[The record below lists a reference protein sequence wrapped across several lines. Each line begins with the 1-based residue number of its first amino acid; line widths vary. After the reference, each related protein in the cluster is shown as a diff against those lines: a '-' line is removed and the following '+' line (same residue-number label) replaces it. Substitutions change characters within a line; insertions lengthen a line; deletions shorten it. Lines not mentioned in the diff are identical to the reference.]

1 MFKLKNKV
9 AIITGASRGI
19 GKSVAQEI
27 SKSGAHV
34 VCVSRSEG
42 DLLKISNELNN
53 EGFSSSF
60 FVSDVSD
67 FSDFKKLIDDTVS
80 KFNRVDILVNNAGIT
95 KDNLIMRMPES
106 DWDKVID
113 VNLKGVFNGIKAVSR
128 QMMKQKYG
136 RIINISSIVGLIGN
150 PGQANYAAS
159 KAGVIG
165 LGKAV
170 SKELASRNITVNTI
184 APEHLEIDFKDTK
197 KILKKIKNAGSIF
210 IGKFSPEAIGDYIA
224 GPNHVLP
231 TSGSAKFSSGL
242 SVSDFLKRHSLIKIT
257 KTGIERLGPSVINLA
272 KHENLHG
279 HANSIKM
286 RLKKEN

>member
-9 AIITGASRGI
+9 AIVTGASRGI
-19 GKSVAQEI
+19 GRSVAQEI

-34 VCVSRSEG
+34 VCVSRSED
-42 DLLKISNELNN
+42 DLLKISKKLND
-53 EGFSSSF
+53 EGFSSSSF
-60 FVSDVSD
+60 ACDVSN
-67 FSDFKKLIDDTVS
+67 SNDFKKLIDDTVS
-80 KFNRVDILVNNAGIT
+80 KFNQVDILVNNAGIT
-95 KDNLIMRMPES
+95 KDNLIMRMSES
-106 DWDKVID
+106 DWNTVID

-184 APEHLEIDFKDTK
+184 APGYIETDMVEDIQETVKDNLFKQ
-197 KILKKIKNAGSIF
+197 IPLGR
-210 IGKFSPEAIGDYIA
+210 IGKPSDIATAVLYLASDEAGYIT
-224 GPNHVLP
+224 GQTLTIDGGM
-231 TSGSAKFSSGL
+231 TSF
-242 SVSDFLKRHSLIKIT
+242 
-257 KTGIERLGPSVINLA
+257 
-272 KHENLHG
+272 
-279 HANSIKM
+279 
-286 RLKKEN
+286 

>member
-9 AIITGASRGI
+9 AIVTGASRGI
-19 GKSVAQEI
+19 GRSVAQEI

-34 VCVSRSEG
+34 VCVSRSED
-42 DLLKISNELNN
+42 DLLKISKKLNN
-53 EGFSSSF
+53 EGFSSSS
-60 FVSDVSD
+60 FVCDVSN
-67 FSDFKKLIDDTVS
+67 SNDFKKLIDDTVS
-80 KFNRVDILVNNAGIT
+80 KFNQVDILVNNAGIT
-95 KDNLIMRMPES
+95 KDNLIMRMSES
-106 DWDKVID
+106 DWNTVID

-184 APEHLEIDFKDTK
+184 APGYIETDMVEDIQETVKDNLFKQ
-197 KILKKIKNAGSIF
+197 IPLGR
-210 IGKFSPEAIGDYIA
+210 IGKPSDIATAVLYLASDEAGYIT
-224 GPNHVLP
+224 GQTLTIDGGM
-231 TSGSAKFSSGL
+231 TSF
-242 SVSDFLKRHSLIKIT
+242 
-257 KTGIERLGPSVINLA
+257 
-272 KHENLHG
+272 
-279 HANSIKM
+279 
-286 RLKKEN
+286 

>member
-9 AIITGASRGI
+9 AIVTGASRGI
-19 GKSVAQEI
+19 GRSVAQEI

-34 VCVSRSEG
+34 VCVSRSKD
-42 DLLKISNELNN
+42 DLLKISKKLND
-53 EGFSSSF
+53 EGFSSSS
-60 FVSDVSD
+60 FVCDVSN
-67 FSDFKKLIDDTVS
+67 SNDFKKLIDDTVS
-80 KFNRVDILVNNAGIT
+80 KFNQVDILVNNAGIT
-95 KDNLIMRMPES
+95 KDNLIMRMSES
-106 DWDKVID
+106 DWNTVID

-184 APEHLEIDFKDTK
+184 APGYIETDMVEDIQETVKDNLFKQ
-197 KILKKIKNAGSIF
+197 IPLGR
-210 IGKFSPEAIGDYIA
+210 IGKPSDIATAVLYLASDEAGYIT
-224 GPNHVLP
+224 GQTLTIDGGM
-231 TSGSAKFSSGL
+231 TSF
-242 SVSDFLKRHSLIKIT
+242 
-257 KTGIERLGPSVINLA
+257 
-272 KHENLHG
+272 
-279 HANSIKM
+279 
-286 RLKKEN
+286 

>member
-1 MFKLKNKV
+1 MKLKNKV
-9 AIITGASRGI
+9 AIVTGASRGI
-19 GKSVAQEI
+19 GRSVAQEI

-34 VCVSRSEG
+34 VCVSRSED
-42 DLLKISNELNN
+42 DLLKISKKLNN
-53 EGFSSSF
+53 EGFSSSS
-60 FVSDVSD
+60 FVCDVSN
-67 FSDFKKLIDDTVS
+67 FNDFKKLIDDTVS

-128 QMMKQKYG
+128 QMMKQKHG

-184 APEHLEIDFKDTK
+184 APGYIETDMVEDIQETVKEDLFKQ
-197 KILKKIKNAGSIF
+197 IPLGR
-210 IGKFSPEAIGDYIA
+210 IGKPSDIATAVLYLASDEAGYIT
-224 GPNHVLP
+224 GQTLTIDGGM
-231 TSGSAKFSSGL
+231 TSF
-242 SVSDFLKRHSLIKIT
+242 
-257 KTGIERLGPSVINLA
+257 
-272 KHENLHG
+272 
-279 HANSIKM
+279 
-286 RLKKEN
+286 

>member
-9 AIITGASRGI
+9 AIVTGASRGI
-19 GKSVAQEI
+19 GRSVAQEI

-42 DLLKISNELNN
+42 DLLKVSKKLND
-53 EGFSSSF
+53 EGFSSSS
-60 FVSDVSD
+60 FVCDVSN
-67 FSDFKKLIDDTVS
+67 SNDFKKLIDDTVS
-80 KFNRVDILVNNAGIT
+80 KFSQVDILVNNAGIT
-95 KDNLIMRMPES
+95 KDNLIMRMSES
-106 DWDKVID
+106 DWNTVID

-184 APEHLEIDFKDTK
+184 APGYIETDMVEDIQETVKDDLFKQ
-197 KILKKIKNAGSIF
+197 IPLGR
-210 IGKFSPEAIGDYIA
+210 IGKPSDIATAVLYLASDEAGYIT
-224 GPNHVLP
+224 GQTLTIDGGM
-231 TSGSAKFSSGL
+231 TSF
-242 SVSDFLKRHSLIKIT
+242 
-257 KTGIERLGPSVINLA
+257 
-272 KHENLHG
+272 
-279 HANSIKM
+279 
-286 RLKKEN
+286 